1 MTEPSV
7 DEAPHLKVHDE
18 AHRRLS
24 ALLVEIAEGNEDE
37 RISIGELLIALRR
50 RALGAM
56 IFIFAVPV
64 ALPLP
69 PGVST
74 IFGAPLLFLTAQ
86 LMLGLQPWLPR
97 LITERSLT
105 RREFSKIVTA
115 VAPWL
120 HRAESIMRPRLTV
133 IGQRPF
139 VYVLGFACLV
149 LSIIL
154 FLPIPLGNMLPAFAV
169 SVISLGLLA
178 RDGVWMLI
186 GLLTGIV
193 AVIVV
198 WGVLWAMLFGALFVI
213 GNVFGITF

>member
-1 MTEPSV
+1 STMLTEMASGPET
-7 DEAPHLKVHDE
+7 D
-18 AHRRLS
+18 
-24 ALLVEIAEGNEDE
+24 
-37 RISIGELLIALRR
+37 RISIGDLLTAMQR

-97 LITERSLT
+97 FITGRALT
-105 RREFSKIVTA
+105 RREFARIVSA
-115 VAPWL
+115 VTPWL
-120 HRAESIMRPRLTV
+120 HKAENVMRPRLSFV
-133 IGQRPF
+133 GHRPF

-154 FLPIPLGNMLPAFAV
+154 FLPIPLGNMLPALAV
-169 SVISLGLLA
+169 SIMSLGLLA
-178 RDGVWMLI
+178 RDGAWM
-186 GLLTGIV
+186 
-193 AVIVV
+193 
-198 WGVLWAMLFGALFVI
+198 
-213 GNVFGITF
+213 

>member
-1 MTEPSV
+1 MTDAQAENIHRK
-7 DEAPHLKVHDE
+7 DESGHF
-18 AHRRLS
+18 RLS
-24 ALLVEIAEGNEDE
+24 SLLSEMAAGGEDD
-37 RISIGELLIALRR
+37 RISIGDLLAAMEQ

-86 LMLGLQPWLPR
+86 LMLGLPPWLPK
-97 LITERSLT
+97 LITNRSLT
-105 RREFSKIVTA
+105 RREFGKIVTA
-115 VAPWL
+115 VTPWL
-120 HRAESIMRPRLTV
+120 HRAEGVMKPRLGLV
-133 IGQRPF
+133 GHRPF
-139 VYVLGFACLV
+139 VNLLGFACLV

-193 AVIVV
+193 AVIIV
-198 WGVLWAMLFGALFVI
+198 WGVLWAMVFGALFVI

>member
-1 MTEPSV
+1 MTETQS
-7 DEAPHLKVHDE
+7 EEPHLEVHDE
-18 AHRRLS
+18 AHARLS
-24 ALLVEIAEGNEDE
+24 TLLVEIAAGNEDE
-37 RISIGELLIALRR
+37 RISIGELLTALRR

-97 LITERSLT
+97 IITERSLT
-105 RREFSKIVTA
+105 RREFAKIVTT

-120 HRAESIMRPRLTV
+120 HRAENVMKPRLTFV
-133 IGQRPF
+133 GQRPF

-154 FLPIPLGNMLPAFAV
+154 FLPIPLGNMLPALAV
-169 SVISLGLLA
+169 SIMSLGLLA
-178 RDGVWMLI
+178 RDGIWMLI
-186 GLLTGIV
+186 GLLTGV
-193 AVIVV
+193 AAVVVV
-198 WGVLWAMLFGALFVI
+198 WGVLWAMLFAAVFVI

>member
-1 MTEPSV
+1 MTDTEFDPKSG
-7 DEAPHLKVHDE
+7 DSEMDF
-18 AHRRLS
+18 RLS
-24 ALLVEIAEGNEDE
+24 TLLADLAQGSHEE
-37 RISIGELLIALRR
+37 RITIGDLLAAMQR

-86 LMLGLQPWLPR
+86 LMLGMQPWLPK
-97 LITERSLT
+97 LITNRSLT
-105 RREFSKIVTA
+105 RREFGRIVSA

-120 HRAESIMRPRLTV
+120 HRAESVMKPR
-133 IGQRPF
+133 GQFVGQSPF
-139 VYVLGFACLV
+139 VYLLGAMCLI

-178 RDGVWMLI
+178 RDGLWMTI
-186 GLLTGIV
+186 GFVLGLV
-193 AVIVV
+193 AIAVV
-198 WGVLWAMLFGALFVI
+198 WGVFWAIIFGTLFVASTW
-213 GNVFGITF
+213 FGFGF

>member
-1 MTEPSV
+1 MAEAEIERPGE
-7 DEAPHLKVHDE
+7 DEEGADF
-18 AHRRLS
+18 RLS
-24 ALLVEIAEGNEDE
+24 TLLAELTQGNEED
-37 RISIGELLIALRR
+37 RITIGDLLAAMKR

-86 LMLGLQPWLPR
+86 LMLGMEPWLPR
-97 LITERSLT
+97 LITDRSLM
-105 RREFSKIVTA
+105 RRELKRIVTA
-115 VAPWL
+115 VTPWL
-120 HRAESIMRPRLTV
+120 LRAENVMKPRLTYV
-133 IGQRPF
+133 GRRPF
-139 VYVLGFACLV
+139 VYLLGAMCLV

-154 FLPIPLGNMLPAFAV
+154 FLPIPLGNMLPALGV

-186 GLLTGIV
+186 GLLVG
-193 AVIVV
+193 VIAIAVV
-198 WGVLWAMLFGALFVI
+198 WGVFWAVIFGTLFVLSTW
-213 GNVFGITF
+213 FGMGF

>member
-1 MTEPSV
+1 MANPEI
-7 DEAPHLKVHDE
+7 EHAPLAGHETDDF
-18 AHRRLS
+18 RLS
-24 ALLVEIAEGNEDE
+24 ALLVELAAGPEDD
-37 RISIGELLIALRR
+37 RISIGDLLAALRR

-74 IFGAPLLFLTAQ
+74 VFGAPLLFLTAQ
-86 LMLGLQPWLPR
+86 LMFGLQPWLPK

-105 RREFSKIVTA
+105 RREFSKIVSA
-115 VAPWL
+115 VTPWL
-120 HRAESIMRPRLTV
+120 HRAEKLMKPRYSFV
-133 IGQRPF
+133 GHRPF

-154 FLPIPLGNMLPAFAV
+154 FLPIPLGNMLPALAV
-169 SVISLGLLA
+169 SIMSLGLVA
-178 RDGVWMLI
+178 RDGLWMII
-186 GLLTGIV
+186 GFVVGIV
-193 AVIVV
+193 AVAIV
-198 WGVLWAMLFGALFVI
+198 WGVLWAMIFAALFVV

>member
-1 MTEPSV
+1 MTEPHL
-7 DEAPHLKVHDE
+7 DEAPHIEIHDE
-18 AHRRLS
+18 AHARLS
-24 ALLVEIAEGNEDE
+24 TLLMEIAAGNDDD
-37 RISIGELLIALRR
+37 RISIGELLAALHR

-86 LMLGLQPWLPR
+86 LMLGLKPWLPK

-105 RREFSKIVTA
+105 RKEFSKIVST

-120 HRAESIMRPRLTV
+120 HRAESIMKPRLTFV
-133 IGQRPF
+133 GQRPF

-154 FLPIPLGNMLPAFAV
+154 FLPIPLGNMLPAFSVAV
-169 SVISLGLLA
+169 IALGLLA
-178 RDGVWMLI
+178 RDGVWMII
-186 GLLTGIV
+186 GLLLGIV
-193 AVIVV
+193 AVAIV
-198 WGVLWAMLFGALFVI
+198 WGVLWAMVVAALFVI
-213 GNVFGITF
+213 ANVFGVTF